1 MVLKLPLFAK
11 NETYINIILTV
22 FALVLSV
29 FIFLRIPN
37 DKNNLTVSVFFDDD
51 PSILFYT
58 GSEKINDKVKI
69 IIPLEGMKEK
79 PEEFYKKVES
89 RYVGI
94 MEFYGDADFVR
105 NFYKTTGYKKIVKV
119 HYVKP
124 KELSRYDS
132 YSLFKRLWRAVMERS
147 VDVIVLPKSQITEE
161 ALEFFGNFFQ
171 VQSEIPMPDNTNWN
185 SKISGILLGVFVAL
199 QAPFTILGFAL
210 FKQYWLFVS
219 IISIFGTLAAYFS
232 SNDRFTKVASV
243 FMLGLLTNFS
253 LYSYEYLNDLEV
265 YRGVKVSL
273 VLLPLV
279 VGLLTFRELYQ
290 KSSIKRWHI
299 VTTGIIGGVAIVYM
313 LMRSGNYGYVL
324 DIEEKI
330 RLTLENIFIIRPRI
344 KELIFLPMFF
354 VAGDIENEFISGIL
368 TFFGTFGFISIF
380 NSFCHIKAPI
390 YIVFYREITTLL
402 VALVIYLIFSV
413 IRNLWLVWTNK
424 K

>member
-1 MVLKLPLFAK
+1 MKLPLFAK

-105 NFYKTTGYKKIVKV
+105 NFYKITGYKKIVKV

-161 ALEFFGNFFQ
+161 ALESFGNFFQ

-185 SKISGILLGVFVAL
+185 SKISGIFLGVFVAL

-232 SNDRFTKVASV
+232 SNNRFTKVASV

-299 VTTGIIGGVAIVYM
+299 VTTGIVGGIAIVYM

-354 VAGDIENEFISGIL
+354 IAGDIENEFISGIL

>member
-1 MVLKLPLFAK
+1 LKLPLFAK

-161 ALEFFGNFFQ
+161 ALESFGNFFQ

-232 SNDRFTKVASV
+232 SNNRFTKVASV

>member
-1 MVLKLPLFAK
+1 LKLPLFAK

-22 FALVLSV
+22 FTLVLSV
-29 FIFLRIPN
+29 FIFVRIPN
-37 DKNNLTVSVFFDDD
+37 DRNNLTVSVFFDDD

-58 GSEKINDKVKI
+58 GSEEINDEAKI
-69 IIPLEGMKEK
+69 IIPLEGIKERT
-79 PEEFYKKVES
+79 EEFHKKIGT

-94 MEFYGDADFVR
+94 MEFYGDTEFVR
-105 NFYKTTGYKKIVKV
+105 NFYKATGYKKIVKV

-124 KELSRYDS
+124 KELSRYNS

-147 VDVIVLPKSQITEE
+147 IDVIVLPKSQIAKE
-161 ALEFFGNFFQ
+161 ALELFGDFFQ
-171 VQSEIPMPDNTNWN
+171 VQSGIPMPDNTNWN
-185 SKISGILLGVFVAL
+185 AKISGILLGVFVAL

-219 IISIFGTLAAYFS
+219 IVSIFGTLAAYFS
-232 SNDRFTKVASV
+232 SNNRFTRVSNV
-243 FMLGLLTNFS
+243 FILGLLTNFS
-253 LYSYEYLNDLEV
+253 LYSFEYLNDLEV

-273 VLLPLV
+273 VMLPLL

-299 VTTGIIGGVAIVYM
+299 VTTGIVGGIAIVYM

-324 DIEEKI
+324 DLEEKI
-330 RLTLENIFIIRPRI
+330 RLTLENLFIIRPRI
-344 KELIFLPMFF
+344 KELLFLPMFF
-354 VAGDIENEFISGIL
+354 IAGDIENEFISGIL

-390 YIVFYREITTLL
+390 YIVFYREITTIL

-413 IRNLWLVWTNK
+413 MRNLWLVWTNK

>member
-1 MVLKLPLFAK
+1 LKLPLFAK

-94 MEFYGDADFVR
+94 MEFYGDANFVR

-161 ALEFFGNFFQ
+161 ALESFGNFFQ

-185 SKISGILLGVFVAL
+185 SKISGILLGIFVAL

-219 IISIFGTLAAYFS
+219 IISIFGTLATYFS
-232 SNDRFTKVASV
+232 SNNRFTKVASV

-299 VTTGIIGGVAIVYM
+299 VTTGIVGGIAIVYM

-344 KELIFLPMFF
+344 KELLFLPMFF
-354 VAGDIENEFISGIL
+354 IAGDIENEFISGIL

>member
-1 MVLKLPLFAK
+1 LKLPLFAK

-161 ALEFFGNFFQ
+161 ALESFGNFFQ

-210 FKQYWLFVS
+210 FKQSWLFVP

-232 SNDRFTKVASV
+232 SNNRFTKVASV

-299 VTTGIIGGVAIVYM
+299 ITTGIVGGVAIVYM

-390 YIVFYREITTLL
+390 YIVLYREITTLL
-402 VALVIYLIFSV
+402 VTIVIYLALSIM
-413 IRNLWLVWTNK
+413 RNLILIWTRK

>member
-1 MVLKLPLFAK
+1 LKLPLFAK

-105 NFYKTTGYKKIVKV
+105 NFYKITGYKKIVKV

-161 ALEFFGNFFQ
+161 ALESFGNFFQ

-185 SKISGILLGVFVAL
+185 SKISGIFLGVFVAL

-232 SNDRFTKVASV
+232 SNNRFTKVASV

-299 VTTGIIGGVAIVYM
+299 VTTGIVGGIAIVYM

-354 VAGDIENEFISGIL
+354 IAGDIENEFISGIL